1 MKETHIKVFTVI
13 GLITVVL
20 LQSSWLYNTYN
31 LIKKNIENQSNVL
44 ILDAAEQEL
53 MSRFSLVIDSMPTGT
68 SLTDNE
74 IDVTGEFASKAQY
87 IRDIQEVLLEYGS
100 KLSLTD
106 LASIYSSMLSEEGI
120 NVNSIINVVNANDSI
135 IESSQDGSLPWIGTI
150 KSEKIPIRADESQF
164 IQAIIVN
171 PYWTIFKQMGM
182 LLIAT
187 VIMAVFVAV
196 CITYQIRIIMRQNR
210 IARMREDF
218 SHAMIHDMK
227 TPLTSI
233 LMSSRMLHSGR
244 LNDYPEKTERHFN
257 IIEGEGDRLLKL
269 TDKVLTVAKL
279 EQDKL
284 ELNKQVT
291 PLQPIIEDLIDKFEA
306 KKSKDIT
313 FITHFETETV
323 YAEYI
328 YIKEAISNLI
338 DNAIKYSHDSVE
350 IKITC
355 TEKNKLTII
364 KVRDN
369 GFGIDIKDQTKI
381 FERFERASAQRRSS
395 KGGATGFGLGLNY
408 VQRVIE
414 AHGGTISLESIEGQ
428 FSEFTI
434 KTPTLIE
441 DV

>member
-31 LIKKNIENQSNVL
+31 LIKKNIEEQSNVL

-53 MSRFSLVIDSMPTGT
+53 MFRFSLLISSIPAGT
-68 SLTDNE
+68 SLTINE
-74 IDVTGEFASKAQY
+74 VDGGGEFASKAQY
-87 IRDIQEVLLEYGS
+87 IQDIHETLLEYGS
-100 KLSLTD
+100 SLSLSSLDT
-106 LASIYSSMLSEEGI
+106 IYSSMLSKKGI
-120 NVNSIINVVNANDSI
+120 NVNSIVNIVNSNGTI
-135 IESSQDGSLPWIGTI
+135 IESSHNGSLPWFGTI
-150 KSEKIPIRADESQF
+150 ESKKIPIRSDHSQF
-164 IQAIIVN
+164 IQAVIVN
-171 PYWTIFKQMGM
+171 PYWTIFQQMGI

-187 VIMAVFVAV
+187 VIMAVFVAI

-244 LNDYPEKTERHFN
+244 LKDYPEKEERHFN
-257 IIEGEGDRLLKL
+257 IIEGEGERLLTL
-269 TDKVLTVAKL
+269 AEKVLTVAKL
-279 EQDKL
+279 EEDRL
-284 ELNKQVT
+284 ELNKQVF

-306 KKSKDIT
+306 KKSKDIS
-313 FITHFETETV
+313 FITHFEVETV
-323 YAEYI
+323 YGEYI

-355 TEKNKLTII
+355 TEKNKQTII

-395 KGGATGFGLGLNY
+395 RGGTTGFGLGLNY

-414 AHGGTISLESIEGQ
+414 AHGGTVSLESIEDQ

-434 KTPTLIE
+434 KTPILIE